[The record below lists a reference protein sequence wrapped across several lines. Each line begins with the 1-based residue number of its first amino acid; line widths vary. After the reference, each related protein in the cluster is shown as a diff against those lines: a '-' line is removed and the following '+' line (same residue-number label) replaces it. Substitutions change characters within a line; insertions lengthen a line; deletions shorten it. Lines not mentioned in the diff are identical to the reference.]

1 MKSSLIVIRVV
12 FFALCLA
19 GSYLIALVVPE
30 WDDFRWRG
38 VFIGGSIGV
47 LVILVDLLLKGFS
60 LRGMSALTFGLFVG
74 WLGAFFITTSP
85 VFEFPLGNDSESNV
99 VLTQNLFL
107 ARLATFV
114 ILMYL
119 GSVVALRGKDE
130 FNLVIP
136 YVRFVPHGVEV
147 PLAVVDTSALIDS
160 RLVGICEAKF
170 LGHALII
177 PAFVIDE
184 LHRIADSTDHHRQAR
199 GRRGLE
205 TLRRLREMKHID
217 LRIDDSTVEDRQR
230 LEAKIVFLARTL
242 KAKIL
247 TTDFNLAQ
255 IAEFHKVDWLDLHSL
270 SKALNPQTS
279 VGDFVRVEIVR
290 EGKDRGQG
298 VGFLFDGSMV
308 VVNHAAELIGTEVEA
323 EIASVIP
330 TSGGR
335 MIFAE
340 LSRAA
345 LSDRIPEKADESDQI
360 V

>member
-1 MKSSLIVIRVV
+1 MKSSLLVIRIV
-12 FFALCLA
+12 FILLCLS

-30 WDDFRWRG
+30 WDDFRWRA

-47 LVILVDLLLKGFS
+47 LVLLVDLLLKGFS

-85 VFEFPLGNDSESNV
+85 VFEFPLSADADSNV

-114 ILMYL
+114 VMMYL
-119 GSVVALRGKDE
+119 GSVIALRGKDE

-177 PAFVIDE
+177 PSFVIDE
-184 LHRIADSTDHHRQAR
+184 LHRIADSSEPNKQSR

-205 TLRRLREMKHID
+205 TLRRLRDMKHVD

-255 IAEFHKVDWLDLHSL
+255 IAEFHNVEWLDLHSL
-270 SKALNPQTS
+270 TKALNPQTN
-279 VGDFVRVEIVR
+279 VGDFVRVEVVK
-290 EGKDRGQG
+290 EGKDAGQG

-308 VVNHAAELIGTEVEA
+308 VVNHAAELVGSEVEV

-340 LSRAA
+340 LSRT
-345 LSDRIPEKADESDQI
+345 SSTSRIPERPLGRGTN
-360 V
+360 